1 MPGTGQGTRPQS
13 DHHNASWPVDV
24 DFGMLPAHI
33 RQFVE
38 SAWAGLSGLSAKDM
52 KAQVLA
58 AMAQSE
64 ELHAAGERCTNGNC
78 VHSTAQGLPAMPAL
92 DPKARALTEKVF
104 AEVLEKIVAAKD
116 EGHTT
121 PGGMVLT
128 GEFAIDEHGVVN
140 GHHHGPDVRLYAEF
154 TSDEEEDGVGDGPDG
169 GGDGVNYDDEG
180 LLGMP
185 GTYTALNGATYISA
199 GEKPRKSRKK
209 KRKPAAEP
217 EPAQKI
223 SVAPPV
229 TGRQAVGNGGV
240 TGGVTA
246 SPPTVLPPPTTTTSA
261 MPAARTTTP
270 ATTTTAPNTV
280 ANQTPSSRAAGKQPM
295 AYQPTTTA
303 ILAPPNNANPQPR
316 SARAAAKAP
325 APPSNYQATQQHN
338 HQHHHP
344 SPPSSNA
351 SAPQKHRP
359 PGGNVP
365 SAKPNVNNKQI
376 ASSSSIEDRER
387 IKEFW
392 LGLGEE
398 ERRALVKV
406 EKEAVLRKMKEQQ
419 KHNCTCAVC
428 GRKR

>member
-1 MPGTGQGTRPQS
+1 MPVTTANVRNVSRATAQGAAIAVQPTPAQTVSFNGDAAGKKRKKRKGKGRGVVDPTIAHAQDEYSDDESHRGSNPDSPEAALGNEHFPYSLPGARTGLSPDLASVHFSSTASLAAAAAGKAPPASVEFYEEMYRTANVNLDFDVADVEVESATLRLPLPFPMPGTGQGTRPQS

-64 ELHAAGERCTNGNC
+64 ELHAAGKRCTNGNC

-154 TSDEEEDGVGDGPDG
+154 TSDEEEDGVGDGLDG

-209 KRKPAAEP
+209 KKKKRK
-217 EPAQKI
+217 
-223 SVAPPV
+223 
-229 TGRQAVGNGGV
+229 
-240 TGGVTA
+240 
-246 SPPTVLPPPTTTTSA
+246 
-261 MPAARTTTP
+261 
-270 ATTTTAPNTV
+270 
-280 ANQTPSSRAAGKQPM
+280 
-295 AYQPTTTA
+295 
-303 ILAPPNNANPQPR
+303 
-316 SARAAAKAP
+316 
-325 APPSNYQATQQHN
+325 
-338 HQHHHP
+338 
-344 SPPSSNA
+344 
-351 SAPQKHRP
+351 
-359 PGGNVP
+359 
-365 SAKPNVNNKQI
+365 
-376 ASSSSIEDRER
+376 
-387 IKEFW
+387 
-392 LGLGEE
+392 GE
-398 ERRALVKV
+398 K
-406 EKEAVLRKMKEQQ
+406 KKK
-419 KHNCTCAVC
+419 
-428 GRKR
+428 